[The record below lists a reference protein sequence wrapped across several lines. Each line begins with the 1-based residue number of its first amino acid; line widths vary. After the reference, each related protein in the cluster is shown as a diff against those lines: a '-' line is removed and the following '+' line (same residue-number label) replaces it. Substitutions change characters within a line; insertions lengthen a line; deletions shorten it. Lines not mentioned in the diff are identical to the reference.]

1 MKASKPCIYFVIL
14 CCLSFGGTAQT
25 FEWKAN
31 LGKVDSAGFYQ
42 IPIQPATTALI
53 KSDLSD
59 LRLIDERGKNVP
71 FIVQQKS
78 VAQAAAFVP
87 FPIVGNRTDSNNTTL
102 EVDVNASAGT
112 DYLHLVITN
121 TAVERAASI
130 SGSND
135 RKQWFIIKENLR
147 LINTDDA
154 IGTDRFVQSINY
166 PFNRYRYLK
175 LVIANSKSDPLN
187 ILQAGVYRASSGSN
201 RETYLGNPATTFTQ
215 NDSNQT
221 TVVHIVNAAS
231 YVADRISWR
240 IEGPKFYKRD
250 ARIFVQ
256 GRDRKGRQFLSSFQ
270 VVSGQQ
276 QAVSLPSVKSKEYW
290 IEVDNG
296 DNPPLTF
303 SNITTAQLQRSLIAY
318 LDGGTG
324 YYLLAGNPAA
334 AAPRFDLAGFRDSIP
349 AVVPALNYG
358 PLVDTSSSVTAA
370 TNDKKWLWPAIIVM
384 VAALGWLTFRLI
396 GDVKRSGV

>member
-1 MKASKPCIYFVIL
+1 MKASRQGICFVIL

-25 FEWKAN
+25 FNWKAS

-71 FIVQQKS
+71 FIVQQRS
-78 VAQAAAFVP
+78 AAQAAAFVP
-87 FPIVGNRTDSNNTTL
+87 FPIVGNRTDSNNTML

-135 RKQWFIIKENLR
+135 RKQWFIIKENLT
-147 LINTDDA
+147 LINADDA
-154 IGTDRFVQSINY
+154 IRSDRFVQSINY

-187 ILQAGVYRASSGSN
+187 ILQAGVYGTSAGLAGD
-201 RETYLGNPATTFTQ
+201 TYLGNPANTFIQ
-215 NDSNQT
+215 KDSNQT
-221 TVVHIVNAAS
+221 TVLHVVNAAP
-231 YVADRISWR
+231 YLTDRIHWK
-240 IEGPKFYKRD
+240 IGGPRFYKRD
-250 ARIFVQ
+250 ARIFVADAD
-256 GRDRKGRQFLSSFQ
+256 GKARQFLSSFQ
-270 VVSGQQ
+270 VVSGGQ

-296 DNPPLTF
+296 DNPPLAF

-318 LDGGTG
+318 LDGGTE

-334 AAPRFDLAGFRDSIP
+334 TAPRFDLAGFRDSIP
-349 AVVPALNYG
+349 ALVPALSYG
-358 PLVDTSSSVTAA
+358 PLVNTSSSVA
-370 TNDKKWLWPAIIVM
+370 TNTDDRKWLWPAIIIM
-384 VAALGWLTFRLI
+384 VAALAWLTFRLI